1 MYIPFFYKPQK
12 TNMEINE
19 MVISAVIAALS
30 GLSGLWYG
38 GKKQKLDIQSQ
49 AYENILKQIEVY
61 EVIIDNLRQEVHT
74 LITKVEEQQK
84 VIRELETSVEE
95 LCKTKK

>member
-1 MYIPFFYKPQK
+1 
-12 TNMEINE
+12 MEINE
-19 MVISAVIAALS
+19 MVISAIVAALT
-30 GLSGLWYG
+30 GISGLWYG
-38 GKKQKLDIQSQ
+38 SKKQKLDLQSQ

-84 VIRELETSVEE
+84 VIRELEASVEE
-95 LCKTKK
+95 LCTIKKS

>member
-1 MYIPFFYKPQK
+1 MIVAA
-12 TNMEINE
+12 I
-19 MVISAVIAALS
+19 ISALTGI
-30 GLSGLWYG
+30 SGLWYG
-38 GKKQKLDIQSQ
+38 SKKQKLDIQSQ

-84 VIRELETSVEE
+84 VIRELESSVEE
-95 LCKTKK
+95 LCALKKS